1 MNNHRRTVL
10 KSVASGA
17 ALATLG
23 PMAATAAPVA
33 SGRTTVGTASTASDN
48 ATATTSST
56 LILLNGRF
64 HTVDKSNPVASAVA
78 IRNGKF
84 LAVGDTEEVM
94 RHHTQDSQVIDLHGR
109 TVIPGLN
116 DSHIHLIRGGLNY
129 NLELRWE
136 GVPSVADALRM
147 LKEQALRTPN
157 PQWVR
162 VVGGWTEF
170 QFAEKRMPTLEE
182 INAAAPDTPVFVLHL
197 YDRALL
203 NRAALRAV
211 GYTKDTPNPPGG
223 EIQRDAAGNPTGMLI
238 AKPNALILYATL
250 AKGPALPREQQVNS
264 TRQFM
269 RELNRLGL
277 TSVIDAG
284 GGFQN
289 YPEDYAII
297 DQLARDKQLT
307 VRVAYNLFTQNKGR
321 ELEDFQKWTTM
332 VKPGQGDDFYRHNG
346 AGEMLVFSAAD
357 FEDFL
362 EPRPDLPNG
371 MEDELEKVVRH
382 LVSQRWPFRLHA
394 TYNESIERM
403 LNVFE
408 KVNRDI
414 PFDGLHWIFDH
425 AETITPRNI
434 DRVRALGGGI
444 AIQHRMAFQGEYFV
458 ERYGAEAAQQTP
470 PIKRMLE
477 AGVPVGGGTDATRV
491 ASYNPWTALYWLVS
505 GRTVGGMKIY
515 QSSAQLSRDTALE
528 LWTNGSAW
536 FSSEQGKKGRI
547 QAGQLADLAVL
558 SADFFSIPEEEIKA
572 LESVLTIVDG
582 KIVYGSDV
590 FAPLAPPPIP
600 VLPDWSPVKTVPG
613 HYRQVASARSMVAV
627 PHQCAGACG
636 VHMHAHDIAR
646 KSSVP
651 VSSHTGFWGAL
662 GCSCFAF

>member
-1 MNNHRRTVL
+1 MNT
-10 KSVASGA
+10 KQTDATGSTAGA
-17 ALATLG
+17 A
-23 PMAATAAPVA
+23 P
-33 SGRTTVGTASTASDN
+33 
-48 ATATTSST
+48 T

-64 HTVDKSNPVASAVA
+64 HTVDKSRPVASAVA
-78 IRNGKF
+78 IKDGKF
-84 LAVGDTEEVM
+84 LAVGDAEDVM
-94 RHHTQDSQVIDLHGR
+94 RHRTSDSQVIDLNGR
-109 TVIPGLN
+109 TAIPGLN
-116 DSHIHLIRGGLNY
+116 DSHLHLIRGGLNY

-136 GVPSVADALRM
+136 GVPSLADALRM

-211 GYTKDTPNPPGG
+211 GYTKDTPNPVGG

-238 AKPNALILYATL
+238 AKPNAMILYATL
-250 AKGPALPREQQVNS
+250 AKGPALPRELQVNS

-269 RELNRLGL
+269 RELNRLGI
-277 TSVIDAG
+277 TSAIDAG

-297 DQLARDKQLT
+297 DQLARENQLT
-307 VRVAYNLFTQNKGR
+307 VRIAYNLFTQNKGR
-321 ELEDFQKWTTM
+321 ELEDFQKWTEM
-332 VKPGQGDDFYRHNG
+332 VTPGQGDDFYRHNG

-362 EPRPDLPNG
+362 EPRPDLAAG

-408 KVNRDI
+408 KVDRDI

-458 ERYGAEAAQQTP
+458 ERYGAQAATHTP
-470 PIKRMLE
+470 PIKRMLD
-477 AGVPVGGGTDATRV
+477 AGIPVGAGTDATRV

-505 GRTVGGMKIY
+505 GRTVGGLQLY
-515 QSSAQLSRDTALE
+515 ETSSRLSRETALE
-528 LWTNGSAW
+528 LWTVGSSW
-536 FSSEQGKKGRI
+536 FSSEQGKKGSI
-547 QAGQLADLAVL
+547 KEGQLADLVVL
-558 SADFFSIPEEEIKA
+558 SGDFFSVPEDAIKA
-572 LESVLTIVDG
+572 LESVLTVVGG
-582 KIVYGSDV
+582 KIVYGAAE
-590 FAPLAPPPIP
+590 FGPMAPPPLP
-600 VLPDWSPVKTVPG
+600 VLPDWSPVRTVPG
-613 HYRQVASARSMVAV
+613 HYRQTAPSQARMAL

-636 VHMHAHDIAR
+636 VHAHAHDVAR

-651 VSSHTGFWGAL
+651 VSDYAGFWGTL